1 MAEVRIAG
9 LLGAPLAAGSGLKT
23 PTAVEN
29 KVLAIIH
36 LYVEPN
42 KLLRVAETLKE
53 MPEILDV
60 YEVTGDYDII
70 AIVASDNINQLRELL
85 KDKVLKTEG
94 IKSSV
99 TTIVLQT
106 HKRS

>member
-1 MAEVRIAG
+1 MKRPTGTGGSVIA
-9 LLGAPLAAGSGLKT
+9 
-23 PTAVEN
+23 V
-29 KVLAIIH
+29 IH

-42 KLLRVAETLKE
+42 KLMKVAQSLSEI
-53 MPEILDV
+53 PEVLDV

-70 AIVASDNINQLRELL
+70 AIVASEDINQLRVLL

-106 HKRS
+106 HKRT

>member
-1 MAEVRIAG
+1 MKRPTSIGGSVIA
-9 LLGAPLAAGSGLKT
+9 
-23 PTAVEN
+23 V
-29 KVLAIIH
+29 IH

-42 KLLRVAETLKE
+42 KLMKVAQSLSET
-53 MPEILDV
+53 PEVLDV

-70 AIVASDNINQLRELL
+70 AIVASEDINQLRGLL

-106 HKRS
+106 HKRT

>member
-1 MAEVRIAG
+1 MKVAQSLSETPEV
-9 LLGAPLAAGSGLKT
+9 
-23 PTAVEN
+23 
-29 KVLAIIH
+29 
-36 LYVEPN
+36 
-42 KLLRVAETLKE
+42 
-53 MPEILDV
+53 LDV

-70 AIVASDNINQLRELL
+70 AIVASEDINQLRGLL

-106 HKRS
+106 HKRT